1 MVFMDLR
8 HLQVFTAVVDTGSF
22 TAAAEQLHIAQSAV
36 SIAVKKLEQSLGL
49 TLFDRTE
56 RRPRLTAEG
65 ELLIQRARQLLAD
78 FEQTR
83 QQMLELKG
91 RQRGTVRL
99 GTSAMLGSYYLPG
112 KIHAFRARHPQ
123 ISFEVTG
130 EGTNSAQA
138 RLLSG
143 EIDMAVI
150 NLLDVAPELEVY
162 PLVTEPVVA
171 CMALDHPLATRK
183 AIGFAEFARQPLVL
197 YGGGYYLRELVNT
210 QCRRLDLSPDILLET
225 NLLRLMTE
233 TILSQQA
240 LGIVLG
246 RLTDH
251 EPALTAV
258 PFTEKFSLE
267 LGIAW
272 RKGRYL
278 SLANRA
284 FADFLL
290 ADRESL
296 SA

>member
-1 MVFMDLR
+1 MDLR
-8 HLQVFTAVVDTGSF
+8 HLQVFSAVVDCGSF

-36 SIAVKKLEQSLGL
+36 SIAVKKLEQSLEL

-65 ELLIQRARQLLAD
+65 ELLYQRARQLLAD

-91 RQRGTVRL
+91 HQRGTVRL
-99 GTSAMLGSYYLPG
+99 GTSAMLGSYYLPA
-112 KIHAFRARHPQ
+112 KIHGFRARHPQ
-123 ISFEVTG
+123 INFEVTG

-138 RLLSG
+138 RLLAG
-143 EIDMAVI
+143 EIDMAVV
-150 NLLDVAPELEVY
+150 NLQEVVPELEVY

-171 CMALDHPLATRK
+171 CMAREHPLARK
-183 AIGFAEFARQPLVL
+183 QTITFAEFAAQPLVL

-210 QCRRLDLSPDILLET
+210 RCRQLGRQPDILLET

-233 TILSQQA
+233 TILSHPA

-246 RLTDH
+246 RLANH
-251 EPALTAV
+251 EPALASV
-258 PFTEKFSLE
+258 PFAENFNLE
-267 LGIAW
+267 LGVAW

-284 FADFLL
+284 FAEFLL
-290 ADRESL
+290 AERE
-296 SA
+296 